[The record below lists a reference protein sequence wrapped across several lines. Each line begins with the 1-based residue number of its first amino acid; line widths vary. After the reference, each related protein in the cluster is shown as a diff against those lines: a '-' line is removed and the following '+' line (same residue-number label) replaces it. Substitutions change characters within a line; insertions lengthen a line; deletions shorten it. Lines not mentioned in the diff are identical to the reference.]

1 MVNSLLRFCIISF
14 LSIYVSSNEFS
25 YPMKT
30 RYEDDGSTMICS
42 LGEDY
47 NVEDPISVI
56 VGLNYSIPSLNLK
69 PVLNSLEDAQEYIS
83 EIRTYNKEYYA
94 ELNCLALE
102 KLECSDLSFR
112 CSSYS
117 PFLFCEFDNY
127 GEYANYV
134 NALELISKDDI
145 VKNVYV
151 EPSLAPSIECSV
163 NANESLTLVPIAD
176 AKNMIGVDLASYTG
190 NGIKVGI
197 IDEGLSYYD
206 NFLGGQIKGIYGSS
220 PSDHT
225 TKVASIIGGAY
236 GIASEADLYI
246 FGCDPSASNN
256 NTYSLFNAVE
266 WLLDKNVNL
275 INMSQW
281 TLQSGFYDGYSA
293 YIDYIVSHNAV
304 SFVKSAGNQATTK
317 LITSPGMGLN
327 VFAVGSIDGDKNLS
341 YFSSYSIDIEFYNII
356 MKPTLVAPGENII
369 IPNTRN
375 STLNEAGTALADS
388 YSGTSFAAP
397 MVTGCLAL
405 LMEQF
410 PQLIVS
416 PELAMSAIV
425 NGAKKLPSQ
434 TTLWDN
440 NCGAGL
446 LNYSQTVSILSDGY
460 VLANVPDGATNGF
473 LAGSR
478 SFVIPAKSYV
488 DLSFIH
494 TINSTVSA
502 PYATIAPLSFSK
514 YNIVVTDSNG
524 LTVATSSNN
533 SNLHL
538 LTINNTSSTPTTMTA
553 SIYLNGSKAENGTEY
568 SALTF
573 FTHNH
578 VCNHHYVNYSLV
590 KHKSY
595 CECGEYVLSLHS
607 PDTVNSYISN
617 GHIYAP
623 CVFCGALMDL
633 GGNGPIIPVD
643 PFSQNNEVC

>member
-1 MVNSLLRFCIISF
+1 MINLLNKLCIISL
-14 LSIYVSSNEFS
+14 LSISINTNESSYLLDTS
-25 YPMKT
+25 C
-30 RYEDDGSTMICS
+30 EDDDSTIIYS
-42 LGEDY
+42 LGSDY
-47 NVEDPISVI
+47 SSEDPISV
-56 VGLNYSIPSLNLK
+56 VVSLNYNASSLNLWQEI
-69 PVLNSLEDAQEYIS
+69 NSVEEAQECIS
-83 EIRTYNKEYYA
+83 EIRALNKEYYS
-94 ELNCLALE
+94 EMNYLALE
-102 KLECSDLSFR
+102 ELQCSELSFR
-112 CSSYS
+112 YSAYS
-117 PFLFCEFDNY
+117 PFLFCEFNNY
-127 GEYANYV
+127 EEFISNIDI
-134 NALELISKDDI
+134 LESLSKNEI
-145 VKNVYV
+145 VENLFV
-151 EPSLAPSIECSV
+151 EPLIEPYIECSI
-163 NANESLTLVPIAD
+163 NYNNSLMLVPMDD
-176 AKNMIGVDLASYTG
+176 AKSMIGINSNSFTG
-190 NGIKVGI
+190 SGIKIGI
-197 IDEGLSYYD
+197 LDGGIPYLD
-206 NFLGGQIKGIYGSS
+206 NFTNGQIKNVSGSS
-220 PSDHT
+220 YDDHP
-225 TKVASIIGGAY
+225 TKVASIIGGTY
-236 GIASEADLYI
+236 GIASEADLYVRQ
-246 FGCDPSASNN
+246 NEN
-256 NTYSLFNAVE
+256 SLDVSIE
-266 WLLDKNVNL
+266 WLLDCGVNV
-275 INMSQW
+275 INMSMG
-281 TLQSGFYDGYSA
+281 TALSAIYDGRSA
-293 YIDYIVSHNAV
+293 YLDYVVANEYVSI
-304 SFVKSAGNQATTK
+304 VKSAGNESSTK
-317 LITSPGMGLN
+317 YITSPGMGLN

-341 YFSSYSIDIEFYNII
+341 YFSSYSVNAAYSNII

-375 STLNEAGTALADS
+375 STLNEAGTALDDR

-460 VLANVPDGATNGF
+460 VLANVPNSATNGF

-494 TINSTVSA
+494 TINSTVST
-502 PYATIAPLSFSK
+502 PYATTAPLSFSK

-538 LTINNTSSTPTTMTA
+538 LTINNTSSTSTTMTA
-553 SIYLNGSKAENGTEY
+553 SIYLNGSKIENGTEH

-578 VCNHHYVNYSLV
+578 VYNHHYINYSST
-590 KHKSY
+590 KHKAY
-595 CECGEYVLSLHS
+595 CECGEYVLELHS
-607 PDTVNSYISN
+607 PDTLNTYISL
-617 GHIYAP
+617 GHVYAP

-633 GGNGPIIPVD
+633 GGNGPIIPVN
-643 PFSQNNEVC
+643 PF